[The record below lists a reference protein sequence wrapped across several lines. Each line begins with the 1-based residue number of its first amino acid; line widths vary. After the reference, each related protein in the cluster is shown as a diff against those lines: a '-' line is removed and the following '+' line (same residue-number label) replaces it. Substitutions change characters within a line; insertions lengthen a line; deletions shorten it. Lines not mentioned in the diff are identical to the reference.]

1 MRKKS
6 ETSSSLS
13 KQENHFDPETVFD
26 LLISALKIQAKNI
39 VVQVGGRLFVRIE
52 VQKVIDPKSK

>member
-13 KQENHFDPETVFD
+13 KQENPENVFD
-26 LLISALKIQAKNI
+26 LLISALKIQTKNI
-39 VVQVGGRLFVRIE
+39 MVQVGGRLFIRIE
-52 VQKVIDPKSK
+52 LQKVIDPKSK